1 VDLRDQVFHEEE
13 GGMFFDRMTRERPF
27 SEKTAEKIDA
37 EVAALIKEAVVRAEA
52 ILKANK
58 KPLEELTQALLEKE
72 TIDEA
77 EVTEILKNAKL
88 PKEAKLHN

>member
-1 VDLRDQVFHEEE
+1 
-13 GGMFFDRMTRERPF
+13 
-27 SEKTAEKIDA
+27 
-37 EVAALIKEAVVRAEA
+37 
-52 ILKANK
+52 
-58 KPLEELTQALLEKE
+58 LLEKE